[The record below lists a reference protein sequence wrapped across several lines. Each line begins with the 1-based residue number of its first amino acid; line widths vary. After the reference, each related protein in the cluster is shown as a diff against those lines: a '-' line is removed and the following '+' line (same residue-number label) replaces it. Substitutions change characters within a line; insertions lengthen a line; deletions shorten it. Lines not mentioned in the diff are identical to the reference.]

1 MIKFKLMLDK
11 DKETEWLNEMSQKG
25 YALTKFFAGFYTF
38 EKCEP
43 GKYIYQIDFGEKFY
57 SVSDNY
63 KAFMDEMDVEIVQTW
78 GFWVILRKEASKGSF
93 ELYTDVDSSIEHY
106 NKILIMFK
114 VATIIEIICFMM
126 EIFAIQG
133 SGDKIFILFA
143 GIIAVL
149 IIAFINIII
158 KTKKIISELK
168 ARKGIVEENSYTND
182 NVSKVL
188 LAGLLLNP
196 CAMCLSGHVHPALH
210 MTVQILAIVLMLI
223 GLFQSRNVF
232 KK

>member
-106 NKILIMFK
+106 NKILILFK

-126 EIFAIQG
+126 EIFAAQG
-133 SGDKIFILFA
+133 TGDKTFIL
-143 GIIAVL
+143 
-149 IIAFINIII
+149 
-158 KTKKIISELK
+158 LK
-168 ARKGIVEENSYTND
+168 SFV
-182 NVSKVL
+182 
-188 LAGLLLNP
+188 
-196 CAMCLSGHVHPALH
+196 
-210 MTVQILAIVLMLI
+210 
-223 GLFQSRNVF
+223 
-232 KK
+232 